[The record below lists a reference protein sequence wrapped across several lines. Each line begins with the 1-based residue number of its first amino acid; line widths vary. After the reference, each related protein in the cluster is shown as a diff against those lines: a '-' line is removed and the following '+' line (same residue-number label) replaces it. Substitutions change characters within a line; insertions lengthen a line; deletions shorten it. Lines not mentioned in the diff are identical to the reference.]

1 MKFLSRKFLIAIAG
15 AIGTMVSAVNPDLGP
30 EVAKWI
36 AAISASYIA
45 GESLVDSTRNIFN
58 GLNKK

>member
-1 MKFLSRKFLIAIAG
+1 
-15 AIGTMVSAVNPDLGP
+15 MVSAVNPDLGP